1 MPTSATYILFNCCF
15 NECVTNTYKD
25 LRIYNK

>member
-1 MPTSATYILFNCCF
+1 MSIVHTIRSM
-15 NECVTNTYKD
+15 YKD